1 MKKKIKILITGVAGF
16 IGSAL
21 ANKLKYKYDIYGI
34 DDLSYGKKKNIP
46 KGINFYK
53 KDLSKKNS
61 LENFTAVDFIMHL
74 AGQSSGDRSFDDPI
88 ADLNKNAVTT
98 LNLINYAKKNKIK
111 KIIYA
116 SSMSVYG
123 NLNNMIAKETNYTI
137 PVSCYGASKLL
148 SENYLFIFR
157 KEVRFIIFRMFNVYG
172 PGQNMKDLRQGMVS
186 IYLSQFLKKK
196 KIIIKGS
203 LNRIRD
209 FIYIDDVI
217 EIFEK
222 SLNKRVYNQVF
233 NLGTSIGTSVKDL
246 LALIS
251 PKKKFLLTSSTKGD
265 QKKIISN
272 NNKLKKTFKK
282 KNFINL
288 KDGIQRFLKYEIN
301 KSN

>member
-1 MKKKIKILITGVAGF
+1 
-16 IGSAL
+16 
-21 ANKLKYKYDIYGI
+21 
-34 DDLSYGKKKNIP
+34 
-46 KGINFYK
+46 
-53 KDLSKKNS
+53 
-61 LENFTAVDFIMHL
+61 
-74 AGQSSGDRSFDDPI
+74 
-88 ADLNKNAVTT
+88 
-98 LNLINYAKKNKIK
+98 
-111 KIIYA
+111 
-116 SSMSVYG
+116 MSVYG